1 MGGDTTH
8 ITPKIK
14 ICIGNVD
21 RTLFYESINGD
32 DFRIGKIVYDSSNA
46 NYSQ

>member
-8 ITPKIK
+8 ITPRIK

-21 RTLFYESINGD
+21 CTLFYESINGD